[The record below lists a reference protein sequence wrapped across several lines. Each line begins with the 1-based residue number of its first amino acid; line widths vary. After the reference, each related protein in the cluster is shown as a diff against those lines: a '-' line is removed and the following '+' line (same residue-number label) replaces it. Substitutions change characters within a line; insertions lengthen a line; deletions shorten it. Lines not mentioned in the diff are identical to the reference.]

1 MNSVK
6 VWKQRSSGRSSFCL
20 GKAGKRKIAQERQV
34 KNMKR
39 KLWLAAISLL
49 LILAFLVFYF
59 NYGENTEKRK
69 EGTFVSISLNSL
81 GH

>member
-1 MNSVK
+1 M
-6 VWKQRSSGRSSFCL
+6 